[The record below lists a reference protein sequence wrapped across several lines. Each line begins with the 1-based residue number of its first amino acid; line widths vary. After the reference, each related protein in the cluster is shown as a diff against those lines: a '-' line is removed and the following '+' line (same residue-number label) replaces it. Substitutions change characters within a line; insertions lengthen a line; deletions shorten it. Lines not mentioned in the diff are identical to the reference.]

1 VSRPHKTISII
12 AGGLREY
19 RHDSRS
25 KRKWLFLNTL
35 YSDYSQLKITELH
48 FAIDIPYW
56 IDELKV
62 EPKRYTG
69 KYKSTYYFDRR
80 RTNDTTSTKR
90 PITDDDII
98 IYDKSWKCG
107 LSLPMTRIE
116 LRLRPEQINTIVSK
130 GCIVEN
136 ESLQEHLAAIITKK
150 LRTLKIKK
158 GRSTIRLE
166 KCDKH
171 IAISIAMQ
179 YLQGDDSLLSLL
191 LVHRSESII
200 LSSKLFNKYIRDS
213 SLYQRRL
220 NRTDDYNTKERIQLV
235 QMQKHFRKYDI
246 NSKKHRNPLR
256 RKRLSDEEIKILVE
270 MSYQGMT
277 MSEIGS
283 KLGVSESTVSRILK
297 RTGIRRVKLSGV
309 VQMLW

>member
-1 VSRPHKTISII
+1 MTCGIDLIRVTLKESFSGFDYFLRKYGSRIASSHDLGGYNQTISFNFLGIGYEATVSFPHKTISII

-25 KRKWLFLNTL
+25 KRRWLFLKTL
-35 YSDYSQLKITELH
+35 YSDYPQLKITELH

-56 IDELKV
+56 FDELKV
-62 EPKRYTG
+62 EPKRYTN
-69 KYKSTYYFDRR
+69 KHEESSLYFDRR
-80 RTNDTTSTKR
+80 RTGTVPVQKLNTR
-90 PITDDDII
+90 DDII

-116 LRLRPEQINTIVSK
+116 LRLRPEQISTITSN

-179 YLQGDDSLLSLL
+179 YLQGDDSLLSKFAFINYFL
-191 LVHRSESII
+191 
-200 LSSKLFNKYIRDS
+200 
-213 SLYQRRL
+213 
-220 NRTDDYNTKERIQLV
+220 QLV
-235 QMQKHFRKYDI
+235 KY
-246 NSKKHRNPLR
+246 
-256 RKRLSDEEIKILVE
+256 
-270 MSYQGMT
+270 
-277 MSEIGS
+277 
-283 KLGVSESTVSRILK
+283 KLCT
-297 RTGIRRVKLSGV
+297 
-309 VQMLW
+309 